1 MCLLVQSIV
10 SVAGEV
16 LGGAD
21 PDKVTHRGL
30 HRLDLGF
37 ILFPV
42 VHHLRCQDNHRDD
55 QPYGGGDEDTTQGV
69 ELDTLAVIQHWAVS
83 TPAGVPVTGSGEDDI
98 KKIFFFL
105 TYNKVYMLLRLFK
118 TLSFFI

>member
-1 MCLLVQSIV
+1 MKVNCFLVHFDDPWLRRDPGRREDPGVLLLPS
-10 SVAGEV
+10 
-16 LGGAD
+16 
-21 PDKVTHRGL
+21 
-30 HRLDLGF
+30 
-37 ILFPV
+37 PV